1 MTSQLYNSYLS
12 EPEAVCHQRRFP
24 LHHNMSACKADRK
37 SHNLKSYAEDC
48 RSQEA
53 KNGTV
58 LHCQDLFTKRSFI
71 HRDRYFIGTKEDNS
85 YLSVLTR

>member
-1 MTSQLYNSYLS
+1 
-12 EPEAVCHQRRFP
+12 
-24 LHHNMSACKADRK
+24 MSACKADRK

>member
-1 MTSQLYNSYLS
+1 MTSQFHNSYLS

-24 LHHNMSACKADRK
+24 LHYNVSACKADWK

-53 KNGTV
+53 KNGKM
-58 LHCQDLFTKRSFI
+58 LHCQDLFTEKSFG
-71 HRDRYFIGTKEDNS
+71 HRDIYFIDTMEDIF
-85 YLSVLTR
+85 YLAVLTC